1 MEHMASGRQRGFS
14 LIEMAIVVSIASIA
28 AGITVVNFQT
38 AMKAARV
45 TNAYNTV
52 LETMRRAR
60 DEAVT
65 QRRVYVVSFTV
76 PGTVAVNQNT
86 PTGTSLLTSTLPTDV
101 SFDVETGVPTAP
113 TTPMGTPDGF
123 GSAQHAIDF
132 DIGVG
137 GGAATTI
144 YFYPDGS
151 AHDAVGNVN
160 NGVVYIARKTDLLSS
175 RAITLWGTTGR
186 LRGWRL
192 YKNTSGTAYWRQQ

>member
-1 MEHMASGRQRGFS
+1 MASGKQRGFS
-14 LIEMAIVVSIASIA
+14 LIEMAIVVSVASIA
-28 AGITVVNFQT
+28 AGITFINLQT
-38 AMKAARV
+38 ALKAARV
-45 TNAYNTV
+45 TNAYNTT

-65 QRRVYVVSFTV
+65 QRRVYVVSYTT
-76 PGTVAVNQNT
+76 PGTIAVNQNT
-86 PTGTSLLTSTLPTDV
+86 PTGPVLVTSTLPPDV
-101 SFDVETGVPTAP
+101 SFDVEAGVPTSA

-123 GSAQHAIDF
+123 GTAQHAIDF

-137 GGAATTI
+137 GGGATAV

-151 AHDAVGNVN
+151 AHDINGSVN
-160 NGVVYIARKTDLLSS
+160 NGVVYIARKSDLLSS